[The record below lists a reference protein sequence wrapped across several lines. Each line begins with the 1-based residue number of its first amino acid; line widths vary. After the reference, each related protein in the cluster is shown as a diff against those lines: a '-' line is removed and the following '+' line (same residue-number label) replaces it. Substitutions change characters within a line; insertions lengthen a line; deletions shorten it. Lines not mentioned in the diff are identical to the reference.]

1 MRTIPYNSSS
11 LVTEIYTNIPKALR
25 PKPKKEKKKK
35 KGNAER
41 QSSASGGS
49 STQHAGGGVGTSRR
63 RELVPQ
69 PQARRVGDRAEG
81 TGWGHTGQ

>member
-1 MRTIPYNSSS
+1 MRKIPYNSSS

-41 QSSASGGS
+41 QSSASGSS
-49 STQHAGGGVGTSRR
+49 STQHAGEGGVHH
-63 RELVPQ
+63 
-69 PQARRVGDRAEG
+69 GDVSVFRNHRQEG
-81 TGWGHTGQ
+81 